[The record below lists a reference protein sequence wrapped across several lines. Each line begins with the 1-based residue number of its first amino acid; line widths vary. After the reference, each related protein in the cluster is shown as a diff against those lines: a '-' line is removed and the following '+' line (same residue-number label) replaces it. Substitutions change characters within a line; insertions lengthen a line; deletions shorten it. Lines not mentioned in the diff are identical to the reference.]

1 MNVNV
6 TYFID
11 WGYNWIVGLFLM
23 FMCLHENYDKI
34 SIVCTREVLIK
45 RKGSCGRNGHT
56 SLFLTLRCPC
66 HQNPLWEILELS
78 VAQTAGRKASADST
92 FVIAL
97 DTESIFTVILPL
109 WGYPTKNDTY
119 SLLAYGGKSFCCC
132 PLFLFSYIFSMTLK
146 ELKFAQYCI
155 YILQCGLLWLCGRR

>member
-1 MNVNV
+1 
-6 TYFID
+6 
-11 WGYNWIVGLFLM
+11 M
-23 FMCLHENYDKI
+23 FMCLHENYDKLF
-34 SIVCTREVLIK
+34 IVCTREVLIK

-66 HQNPLWEILELS
+66 HQNPLREILELS
-78 VAQTAGRKASADST
+78 VAETAGRKASADST

-97 DTESIFTVILPL
+97 DTESIFTVILPF

-132 PLFLFSYIFSMTLK
+132 PLFLFSYIFFYDFERIEVCT
-146 ELKFAQYCI
+146 
-155 YILQCGLLWLCGRR
+155 ILSLYSTMWTSLIMW